1 MTDRTEQ
8 PLIRFQ
14 GVTKQYGS
22 LKALDDIT
30 FDIRDGESVALWG
43 SNGAGKTTLIR
54 CLLGVTQFKG
64 DILVEGT
71 SSRKNGKQVRGRIG
85 YVPQLMPYFDLPVGE
100 MVLLITRI
108 RGVAPREGIE
118 LLEKFAL
125 TQTRTNPVRSLS
137 GGMRQKLALTL
148 ALLGN
153 PALLVLDEPT
163 ANLDAST
170 QKELLGM
177 LSELKRDGR
186 TIVFTSHRWSEV
198 RALADSVVHLEK
210 GSIIERGTVSDL
222 TPMRDHVSIR
232 FALRPDDVMKAGEA
246 FGAAGFVPFTSESH
260 VTVTVQDRAKM
271 DVFKVL
277 AAEGI
282 SPTGFDMEA
291 DA

>member
-1 MTDRTEQ
+1 MTDGMEQ
-8 PLIRFQ
+8 PLIQFR

-22 LKALDDIT
+22 LKALDGVS
-30 FDIRDGESVALWG
+30 FDIRQGESVALWG

-54 CLLGVTQFKG
+54 CLLGVTRFEG
-64 DILVEGT
+64 DVLVEGT
-71 SSRKNGKQVRGRIG
+71 SSRKNGKEVRGRIG

-100 MVLLITRI
+100 MVLLITRL
-108 RGVAPREGIE
+108 RGVAPREGLE

-125 TQTRTNPVRSLS
+125 MQTRTNPVRSLS

-177 LSELKRDGR
+177 LSDLKSDGR

-210 GSIIERGTVSDL
+210 GCIIEQGTVSQL
-222 TPMRDHVSIR
+222 APARDYVSIR
-232 FALRPDDVMKAGEA
+232 FTLGSDDVVRAQEA
-246 FGAAGFVPFTSESH
+246 FRVAGFVPFVTESH
-260 VTVTVQDRAKM
+260 VTVAVQDRTKM
-271 DVFKVL
+271 DAFKVL
-277 AAEGI
+277 MAEGI
-282 SPTGFDMEA
+282 SPTGFDIEV